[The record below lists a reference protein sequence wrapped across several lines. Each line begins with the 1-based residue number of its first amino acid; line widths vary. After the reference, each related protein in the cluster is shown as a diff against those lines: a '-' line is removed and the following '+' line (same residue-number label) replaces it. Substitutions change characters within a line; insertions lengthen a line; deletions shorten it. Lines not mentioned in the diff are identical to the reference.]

1 MLDRKEN
8 TDGVPQLSD
17 LKVFLMVS
25 WLQKKKKLKVDD
37 NMKHWST
44 VQQHWV
50 ANEGAWY
57 ETKDRT
63 RNV

>member
-44 VQQHWV
+44 VQ
-50 ANEGAWY
+50 
-57 ETKDRT
+57 
-63 RNV
+63 